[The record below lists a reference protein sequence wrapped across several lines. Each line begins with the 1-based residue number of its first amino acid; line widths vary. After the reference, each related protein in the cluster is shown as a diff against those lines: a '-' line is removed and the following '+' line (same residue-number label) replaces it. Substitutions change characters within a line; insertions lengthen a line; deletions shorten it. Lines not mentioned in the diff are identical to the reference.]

1 MAAAP
6 GARSFSPASATLFKP
21 MPAVRYTQAS
31 DTSVLGNRVWVA
43 RNQPYGG
50 LISYILPQA
59 IQEGVEIAIKDASG
73 RDVLT
78 FRGPGAAGLNRAVWN
93 LSESS
98 SCPPITIDQAA
109 AGRGRGRGRGGRG
122 GGGGTWVRA
131 IPGQYTVRLTAAGQ
145 TLEQPLTVRPDPR
158 IKTSAEDMQA
168 WLTSARTIERT
179 ECTLDRAT
187 ADLAVLERR
196 LNEMASQPNG
206 APAQVESLRKEL
218 RPIVLALRGDS
229 RDPGHVNLPGRINW
243 LTIQVGNYSGRPTA
257 AQAEWIATYAKQ
269 TEAVVAALEA
279 VKGKIR

>member
-1 MAAAP
+1 
-6 GARSFSPASATLFKP
+6 
-21 MPAVRYTQAS
+21 
-31 DTSVLGNRVWVA
+31 
-43 RNQPYGG
+43 
-50 LISYILPQA
+50 
-59 IQEGVEIAIKDASG
+59 
-73 RDVLT
+73 
-78 FRGPGAAGLNRAVWN
+78 
-93 LSESS
+93 
-98 SCPPITIDQAA
+98 
-109 AGRGRGRGRGGRG
+109 
-122 GGGGTWVRA
+122 
-131 IPGQYTVRLTAAGQ
+131 LTAAGQ

-279 VKGKIR
+279 VKGKIK